1 MERQSCLI
9 SQLVILKRTSGHGLA
24 RVHSQHRKK
33 KKCPVDEA
41 AIVCDPVLKQI
52 NEFEQREVGIDIVL
66 KIRLRIQPCK
76 CQNCTN
82 INLLV
87 KGNENQFSCQSFAY
101 QNVFSSQLFY

>member
-1 MERQSCLI
+1 MFDFSAGYPEKDFRSW
-9 SQLVILKRTSGHGLA
+9 SGKSSLTT
-24 RVHSQHRKK
+24 QKK